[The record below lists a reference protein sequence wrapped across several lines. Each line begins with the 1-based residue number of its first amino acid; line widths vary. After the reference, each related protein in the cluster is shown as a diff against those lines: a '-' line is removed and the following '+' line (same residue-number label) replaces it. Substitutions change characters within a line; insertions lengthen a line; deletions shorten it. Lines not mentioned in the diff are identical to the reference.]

1 MSQCAVPVLDEYYLG
16 ITAIITASQQF
27 IFFLIAAGLKFDKVF
42 CTLFPSEAE
51 RG

>member
-27 IFFLIAAGLKFDKVF
+27 IFFLIAAGLEFDKVF
-42 CTLFPSEAE
+42 CPRFPSEPA
-51 RG
+51 GG